1 MLRTFYF
8 SLAIVFAA
16 LFTFGGIGGVAYE
29 AYQILNDIPSDAS
42 STLSS
47 AIGWGITATGAVG
60 YVISSY
66 LFVREDDKHDTDA
79 DEHDDPSI

>member
-29 AYQILNDIPSDAS
+29 AYLILNDIPSDATSTMS
-42 STLSS
+42 SY
-47 AIGWGITATGAVG
+47 IGWGLTATGAIG
-60 YVISSY
+60 YVIVSY
-66 LFVREDDKHDTDA
+66 LFVREDDKQDNDT
-79 DEHDDPSI
+79 DDPSI

>member
-29 AYQILNDIPSDAS
+29 AYLILNDVTSDAS
-42 STLSS
+42 STVSS
-47 AIGWGITATGAVG
+47 YIGWGITAAGAIG
-60 YVISSY
+60 YMIASY
-66 LFVREDDKHDTDA
+66 LFVREDDKHDTD
-79 DEHDDPSI
+79 HDDPSI